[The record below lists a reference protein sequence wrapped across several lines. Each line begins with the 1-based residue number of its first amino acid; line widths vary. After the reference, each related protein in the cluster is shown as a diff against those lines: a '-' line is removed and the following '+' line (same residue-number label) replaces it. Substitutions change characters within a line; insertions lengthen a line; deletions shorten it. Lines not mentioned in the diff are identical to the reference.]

1 MSPSARPH
9 RRGGAREAKRRER
22 ANAPDRAEV
31 PIRPGLP
38 GGTYRP
44 LTDAEVTRVCDA
56 AFDVL
61 ARVGIADPVP
71 RMLEAALDAGAELND
86 AGRLCLP
93 RPVMEALIDG
103 AAKDFTLYGRDPRH
117 DLDITGD
124 RVHFG
129 TGGAAVSVFDH
140 RSDTYRPSTLV
151 DLYDFTRLADQLAN
165 VHWFTRCVIATDLP
179 DPYALDINTAYCLL
193 AATSKH
199 IGTAITV
206 PANVKPVVE
215 MFDIAAGGPGE
226 FARRPFCKLHSSP
239 IVPPLRYGAD
249 ACETLISAVEGGM
262 PINAITAG
270 QAGATS
276 PAPLA
281 GTLVITT
288 AETLA
293 SLALVNLTRAG
304 HPMIFSNW
312 PFVSDLRTGSMVG
325 GAAET
330 AVLNAAAAQVAK
342 RFGIPCGVAAG
353 MADSKLPDAQAGYE
367 KGITTV
373 LAGTAGANLVYES
386 SGMLASLLGAS
397 FEQFVIDDELLGY
410 ALRAVRGVEVT
421 DETLAL
427 GVIEA
432 VCFGEG
438 HFLGTAQT
446 LSMMETEYLY
456 PGIGD
461 RSTPE
466 EWGEKGAPDVRAGAQ
481 GRLGELMQHHPMYL
495 TAEQDS
501 EIRARFPIALDPS
514 DMTPAGPRWTESA

>member
-1 MSPSARPH
+1 MTPSDRPN
-9 RRGGAREAKRRER
+9 RRGRARETKRRER
-22 ANAPDRAEV
+22 ANRPEPAEMPV
-31 PIRPGLP
+31 RPGFC
-38 GGTYRP
+38 GGAYRP
-44 LTDAEVTRVCDA
+44 LTDDEVTRVCDA

-61 ARVGIADPVP
+61 AHLGVADPVP
-71 RMLEAALDAGAELND
+71 RLIDAALDAGAELND

-103 AAKDFTLYGRDPRH
+103 AAKNFTLYGRSPRH

-129 TGGAAVSVFDH
+129 TGGAAISVFDH
-140 RSDTYRPSTLV
+140 RSDTYRPSTLI

-165 VHWFTRCVIATDLP
+165 VHWFTRCVIATDFP
-179 DPYALDINTAYCLL
+179 DPYDLDINTAYCLL
-193 AATSKH
+193 AATAKH
-199 IGTAITV
+199 TGTAITV
-206 PANVKPVVE
+206 PENVKPVVE

-226 FARRPFCKLHSSP
+226 FARRPFCKLHTSP

-249 ACETLISAVEGGM
+249 ACETLISAVEHGM

-281 GTLVITT
+281 GTLVITV

-293 SLALVNLTRAG
+293 SLALVNLTRPG

-325 GAAET
+325 GSAET

-410 ALRAVRGVEVT
+410 ALRAVRGLEVT

-427 GVIEA
+427 DVIES
-432 VCFGEG
+432 VVYGEG

-456 PGIGD
+456 PSIGD
-461 RSTPE
+461 RSTPG
-466 EWGEKGAPDVRAGAQ
+466 EWEQKGAPDIRAMAQ
-481 GRLGELMQHHPMYL
+481 RQLHELMQNHPMYL

-501 EIRARFPIALDPS
+501 EIRDRFPIALHPG
-514 DMTPAGPRWTESA
+514 DMSPDSPRWTELA